1 MQLHAAPSSSPSDV
15 AHAHIE
21 KTKGS
26 DVGLPDVVGVV
37 ARLCRAIRAKNKFI
51 IVLR

>member
-1 MQLHAAPSSSPSDV
+1 MQLHAAPSSSPLDV
-15 AHAHIE
+15 THAHIE
-21 KTKGS
+21 KTKGG
-26 DVGLPDVVGVV
+26 DVGLPDVVGAM